1 MGRMGRIRRRAHWA
15 ESESER
21 KRKRERERRWRRG
34 ERERAREGE
43 REREPERR
51 APTSARG
58 SNKHAT
64 THPIQRLSDEDQTA
78 SD

>member
-1 MGRMGRIRRRAHWA
+1 VRVRGRGRGRGRGGGG
-15 ESESER
+15 EER
-21 KRKRERERRWRRG
+21 GR
-34 ERERAREGE
+34 E